1 MDFGAIY
8 AETRERVA
16 DLTRN
21 LAAADLERE
30 VPATPGWRVCDVAAH
45 LAGVAAD
52 VLAGNLPGGP
62 GEEWT
67 AAQVE
72 SRRACTIGE
81 VLDEWADT
89 AVELEPKIAAAG
101 PPMGFLVA
109 DVATHEQDVRGALRQ
124 SGFRDSAGVEA
135 ATQVMV
141 GGVGRKLSAAN
152 LALRLRS
159 GVQEWEL
166 GEGDPAVSVS
176 ADPFELFRALSGR
189 RSITQVA
196 RWAWD
201 GDPGPYFGLIS
212 IFPLRATDL
221 VE

>member
-1 MDFGAIY
+1 MGASGHHPHGGNDRASNTPAPSPGSTRRPRRKVTADTVDRSVVDFGAIY

-109 DVATHEQDVRGALRQ
+109 DVATHEHDVRGALRQ
-124 SGFRDSAGVEA
+124 SGFRDSAGVE
-135 ATQVMV
+135 
-141 GGVGRKLSAAN
+141 
-152 LALRLRS
+152 
-159 GVQEWEL
+159 
-166 GEGDPAVSVS
+166 
-176 ADPFELFRALSGR
+176 
-189 RSITQVA
+189 
-196 RWAWD
+196 
-201 GDPGPYFGLIS
+201 
-212 IFPLRATDL
+212 
-221 VE
+221 

>member
-8 AETRERVA
+8 AETRQRVA

-21 LAAADLERE
+21 LAAADLGRE

-52 VLAGNLPGGP
+52 VLAGNMPGGS

-67 AAQVE
+67 AAQVDG
-72 SRRACTIGE
+72 RRACTIAD
-81 VLDEWADT
+81 VLDEWAKS

-109 DVATHEQDVRGALRQ
+109 DVATHEHDVRGALRQ
-124 SGFRDSAGVEA
+124 AGFRDSAGVEA
-135 ATQVMV
+135 ATQVML
-141 GGVGRKLSAAN
+141 GGVGRKLSAAD
-152 LALRLRS
+152 LALRVRS
-159 GVQEWEL
+159 GAQEWEL
-166 GEGDPAVSVS
+166 GEGEPAVSVS
-176 ADPFELFRALSGR
+176 AEPFELFRALSGR
-189 RSITQVA
+189 RSVTQVA
-196 RWAWD
+196 RWKWD
-201 GDPGPYFGLIS
+201 GDPGPYLGLVS

-221 VE
+221 AE